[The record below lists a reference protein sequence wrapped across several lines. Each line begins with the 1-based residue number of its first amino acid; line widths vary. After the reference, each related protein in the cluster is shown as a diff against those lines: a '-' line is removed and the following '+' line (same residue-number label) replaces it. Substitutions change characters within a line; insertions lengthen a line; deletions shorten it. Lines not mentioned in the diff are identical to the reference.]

1 MPRPAIICTGPIWS
15 KKMNGPTICRRPCGS
30 ARRTAKPSP
39 RSRTRGTITRSS
51 ASHDLALPSSGSL
64 EGCQLIGPPK
74 LPLNAAR
81 RVLCRAKVSDR
92 QIGRHGG
99 GSMTTGGGRRIVV
112 PSLVRL
118 GLLGCNHC
126 EIWPI
131 PFRHADSRLMDQRD
145 LSDLLL
151 TGERIVWS
159 GAPGRGSLLTS
170 ADTLMIPF
178 SLIWCGF
185 AIFWEYSA
193 VTQGGPFFFRLFGVP
208 FVLVGL
214 YLVAGR
220 FLVDAWI
227 RRGMQYAVTNRRI
240 LISRSGM
247 FSKLIAVTLD
257 ALPEASLIERANGR
271 GTIRFGQPA

>member
-1 MPRPAIICTGPIWS
+1 
-15 KKMNGPTICRRPCGS
+15 
-30 ARRTAKPSP
+30 
-39 RSRTRGTITRSS
+39 
-51 ASHDLALPSSGSL
+51 
-64 EGCQLIGPPK
+64 
-74 LPLNAAR
+74 
-81 RVLCRAKVSDR
+81 
-92 QIGRHGG
+92 
-99 GSMTTGGGRRIVV
+99 
-112 PSLVRL
+112 
-118 GLLGCNHC
+118 
-126 EIWPI
+126 
-131 PFRHADSRLMDQRD
+131 MDQRD
-145 LSDLLL
+145 LSGLLL

-159 GAPGRGSLLTS
+159 GAPGRGLLLTS

-185 AIFWEYSA
+185 AIFWKYSA
-193 VTQGGPFFFRLFGVP
+193 VTQGGPFFFRLFGAP

-271 GTIRFGQPA
+271 GTIRFGQPAQYWGRSNSFGSWTPSLDPTPQFLNIEDARTVFNQIQRQSRDAAQVSS